1 MRLGST
7 IADLLRLRPQN
18 VRNRL
23 LRDLALLI
31 ALTSGAIVA
40 VTVWNARSTHKRIA
54 QSQIEQASVLA
65 AQEFESQL
73 TPVERGLAMAWE
85 WGRMGLVDPT
95 RDQRT
100 MEELTPVLRPL
111 DKVTAAIVADADGR
125 EVYLAAERT
134 VDGQLEGWTTRK
146 RYPEK
151 GDKRYLQKSWSPD
164 GKLLGE
170 SWIELPGYDPKDRPW
185 FGGAVGNESED
196 TLFRS
201 VPYQLYA
208 ENAYG
213 ISQSLNWTNR
223 EGVESVV
230 AFDMLLSGILEMV
243 DGIDVSKNGVA
254 FLCNSSGDVFL
265 PSAPP
270 VDGVEPPVFVKPA
283 EANNPLVSSAL
294 RAWGTAGSV
303 HDERPLRFESSDG
316 SGWAGFRL
324 LDAASGLWIGV
335 AVPDPDI
342 FGTEIEGAS
351 QLLIIVSLIFVMGLL
366 LAVMLVRKYAPQLRD
381 VPKQL
386 VGGATFEEDVRALI
400 ERGEGATVE
409 FKSTVRRNLKTG
421 KNAKEIE
428 LAWLKSAVAF
438 MNTDGGTLL
447 IGVGDHGEICG
458 TGPDE
463 FESEDRCRLH
473 LKNLV
478 NQHIGAEFARLI
490 RFQVQEIDGEA
501 VVAVQCERSP
511 KPVFLRHNNKESFY
525 VRSGPSSAELSSRQV
540 LEYVQSRS

>member
-18 VRNRL
+18 IRNRL

-31 ALTSGAIVA
+31 AVTSGAIAVA
-40 VTVWNARSTHKRIA
+40 TVSNARSTHKRIA
-54 QSQIEQASVLA
+54 QSQIEQASALA

-73 TPVERGLAMAWE
+73 APVERGLVMAWE
-85 WGRMGLVDPT
+85 WGKMGLIGPT
-95 RDQRT
+95 RDQRM
-100 MEELTPVLRPL
+100 MEELIPVLRPL

-125 EVYLAAERT
+125 EVYLEAVRT
-134 VDGQLEGWTTRK
+134 DEGQLEGWTTRK

-151 GDKRYLQKSWSPD
+151 GDERYLQKSWSPE
-164 GKLLGE
+164 GELLGE

-208 ENAYG
+208 QNAYG

-223 EGVESVV
+223 RGVESVV

-243 DGIDVSKNGVA
+243 DAIDVSKHGVV

-265 PSAPP
+265 PSAPQ
-270 VDGVEPPVFVKPA
+270 DGAEPPVFVKPA
-283 EANNPLVSSAL
+283 EADSPLVSSAL
-294 RAWGTAGSV
+294 RSWGTAGSV
-303 HDERPLRFESSDG
+303 HDERPLRFESTDG

-324 LDAASGLWIGV
+324 LDASSGLWIGV

-342 FGTEIEGAS
+342 FGTELEATSPMVIV
-351 QLLIIVSLIFVMGLL
+351 VSLIFVMGLL

-381 VPKQL
+381 VPKEL
-386 VGGATFEEDVRALI
+386 VGSATFEEDTRALV
-400 ERGEGATVE
+400 ERGESATVE

-490 RFQVQEIDGEA
+490 HFQVQEIDGKP
-501 VVAVQCERSP
+501 VVAVQCERSS

-525 VRSGPSSAELSSRQV
+525 VRSGPSSVELSSRQV